1 MWLCCEVPETFCGWK
16 YFGSCLHKKTN
27 WFLDAFE
34 DEING
39 NCHKNSC
46 VYAVSKQRFDKQHI
60 LYTFNSTIIS
70 LCWVGC
76 RLMALSAQVGYIMPR
91 QVNWYAVWGR
101 INKYITL
108 FNLLSPP
115 LARDFL
121 SLSSQ
126 SLGKYWQWNQNNYR
140 HTQYEKITQNN
151 ATESKQPYRTSASEQ
166 GLTSPSTH
174 YRSFRR
180 WVFPVNRLHWYWQPN
195 TNN

>member
-121 SLSSQ
+121 
-126 SLGKYWQWNQNNYR
+126 R
-140 HTQYEKITQNN
+140 
-151 ATESKQPYRTSASEQ
+151 
-166 GLTSPSTH
+166 
-174 YRSFRR
+174 
-180 WVFPVNRLHWYWQPN
+180 VFLANRLASTDNETRTTTDIHNMKRLHKIMQQN
-195 TNN
+195 QSSLIEHRQVSRV